1 MADDFTW
8 DGSDGHPSD
17 IFGLDLSDCVSF
29 DFGDQYL
36 EETSS
41 TGNHAP
47 YPGSIEDITLL
58 GFGTREGRDTPGRNQ
73 TDTTTEALHL
83 ISRSS
88 SGPVKSNNESE
99 GGQNESSEIDT
110 TNTLLTPLNLTSIDE
125 MPRQL
130 AKEDKQRSVR
140 FSAMSV
146 KALRNWMSD
155 HLDNPYPGSQ
165 DLRRL
170 QSQTGLTKRQI
181 STWFANARK
190 RTRFQPAQAPLPN
203 TEERIGS
210 LTIPRRPRA
219 PTPAPFEH
227 MNPLQRW
234 EHSPPEAEPADVS
247 SIARAVRESFG
258 LYSTSIKSSG
268 SFLSGED
275 ESVRSFD
282 HGSSIGGSANS
293 RSSQGSVISGSSRG
307 SLGSSLNSPVG
318 ASRRRRRRKR
328 QDALQMEGH
337 RTVLVP
343 SRNMFAC
350 TFCTDSF
357 KTKYDW
363 RRHEKSM
370 HISLDS
376 WVCSPAGPVA
386 IRPGQV
392 VASCVYCGLE
402 SPDEQHLTGHN
413 YAACFGRSSE
423 ERTFHRKDHL
433 QQHLRLVHGSKF
445 MPWPMEG
452 WKKEANQIQS
462 RCGFCDAVLFS
473 WEDRVDHLTRHFKRE
488 GKTMADWKGDW
499 GFEPH
504 VLEIVENAM
513 PPYLIHL
520 ESASPYPFTAAKG
533 SPESPTSA
541 YELLKA
547 EIQYFILDYLDGNG
561 SMPAD
566 EELLYQGCCVIFDSD
581 LLIPDELV
589 SSSASWLRD
598 LFLSSDEIS
607 RRAQTRLVKGKQ
619 KSRLTPLK
627 IAGKATIFQDCLLE
641 LHLRNFVQQQ
651 KSQNLDLED
660 ESLQKEA
667 CSIVENAETLSPA
680 PSNIFKHFLQ
690 RAILGSSRWIDP
702 FRARSEALVMD
713 EGLNSLELG
722 PMPLVMPTSARPGA
736 EDLRLNH
743 FESHSQVR
751 LPSDGSSAPR
761 KTPKPSPGRAKSRPE
776 EQIAGHDDD
785 VWLTSMPFFLS
796 GENSYLRLSKDLSR
810 FVAASVSS
818 HNPKCHVP
826 TDEELRHQARWIV
839 YDEYVDPLPFCS
851 VLLTLALPCP
861 SSDDPWNQTP
871 ADNAVWLREF
881 KRSIGLPTDDGAS
894 TGVAGARS
902 EGLV

>member
-1 MADDFTW
+1 MANGFNWDD
-8 DGSDGHPSD
+8 SDGHPSD
-17 IFGLDLSDCVSF
+17 ILGLDLSDYISF
-29 DFGDQYL
+29 DLGDQYL
-36 EETSS
+36 GEISS
-41 TGNHAP
+41 TGNHMLYRGP
-47 YPGSIEDITLL
+47 IEGDQDTNLFL
-58 GFGTREGRDTPGRNQ
+58 SGTREGHETLGQNQ
-73 TDTTTEALHL
+73 SNTTTEGLHL

-88 SGPVKSNNESE
+88 SSPIKSKNAGE
-99 GGQNESSEIDT
+99 GEQNDSSEIDT
-110 TNTLLTPLNLTSIDE
+110 RNTLLTPLNLTSIDE

-130 AKEDKQRSVR
+130 AKEDKQRPVR

-146 KALRNWMSD
+146 KVLRNWMSD

-165 DLRRL
+165 DLRLL

-190 RTRFQPAQAPLPN
+190 RTRFQPTQTPLPDPEVN
-203 TEERIGS
+203 IGS
-210 LTIPRRPRA
+210 LPIPRRPRA
-219 PTPAPFEH
+219 PTPAPYEH

-234 EHSPPEAEPADVS
+234 EHSPPEVEPADVN
-247 SIARAVRESFG
+247 SIARAVRESLG
-258 LYSTSIKSSG
+258 QYSTSIQSSG

-275 ESVRSFD
+275 DSVQSFD

-293 RSSQGSVISGSSRG
+293 RSSQGSVVSGFSHSSRG

-318 ASRRRRRRKR
+318 GSRRRRRRKR
-328 QDALQMEGH
+328 QDVLQMEGR

-343 SRNMFAC
+343 SRNTFAC

-376 WVCSPAGPVA
+376 WVCSPEGPVT

-392 VASCVYCGLE
+392 IASCVYCGLE
-402 SPDEQHLTGHN
+402 SPDEAHLAVHN

-462 RCGFCDAVLFS
+462 RCGFCDTVLFS
-473 WEDRVDHLTRHFKRE
+473 WEDRVDHLARHFKRD

-504 VLEIVENAM
+504 VLEIVENAI

-561 SMPAD
+561 SMPTD

-589 SSSASWLRD
+589 SSSISWLRD
-598 LFLSSDEIS
+598 LLLSSDEIS
-607 RRAQTRLVKGKQ
+607 QRAQTRLIKGKQ

-641 LHLRNFVQQQ
+641 LQLQNFVQQQ
-651 KSQNLDLED
+651 KHQNLVLDE

-667 CSIVENAETLSPA
+667 CNIVENAEALSPT

-690 RAILGSSRWIDP
+690 RAILGSSTWIDP
-702 FRARSEALVMD
+702 FKARSNALVMD
-713 EGLNSLELG
+713 EGLNSLEPDPSPLG
-722 PMPLVMPTSARPGA
+722 MSTCARPGA
-736 EDLRLNH
+736 EDLHLDH
-743 FESHSQVR
+743 FKSHNQLR
-751 LPSDGSSAPR
+751 LPSDGSSAPH
-761 KTPKPSPGRAKSRPE
+761 KTPRMSSGRAKSRPE

-796 GENSYLRLSKDLSR
+796 GESSYLRLSKDLSR

-818 HNPKCHVP
+818 HNPKRHVP

-839 YDEYVDPLPFCS
+839 YDD
-851 VLLTLALPCP
+851 
-861 SSDDPWNQTP
+861 DDPWNQTP
-871 ADNAVWLREF
+871 ADNAVWLEEF
-881 KRSIGLPTDDGAS
+881 KRNIGLPTDDGAS
-894 TGVAGARS
+894 TGLAGAPS

>member
-130 AKEDKQRSVR
+130 AKEDKQRPVR

-210 LTIPRRPRA
+210 LTIPRHPRA

-234 EHSPPEAEPADVS
+234 EHSPPEVEPADVS

-589 SSSASWLRD
+589 QRQA
-598 LFLSSDEIS
+598 EV
-607 RRAQTRLVKGKQ
+607 AAY
-619 KSRLTPLK
+619 PLK

-722 PMPLVMPTSARPGA
+722 PMPLVMPTM
-736 EDLRLNH
+736 
-743 FESHSQVR
+743 R

-818 HNPKCHVP
+818 HNPKRHVP

-839 YDEYVDPLPFCS
+839 YDD
-851 VLLTLALPCP
+851 
-861 SSDDPWNQTP
+861 DDPWNQTP